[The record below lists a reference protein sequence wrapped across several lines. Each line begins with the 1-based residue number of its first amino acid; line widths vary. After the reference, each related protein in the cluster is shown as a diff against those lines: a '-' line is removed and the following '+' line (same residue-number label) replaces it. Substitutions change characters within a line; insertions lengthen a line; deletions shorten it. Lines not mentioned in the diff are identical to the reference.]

1 MEDKKTKNIKREN
14 LLWFGSILGL
24 IIGLNI
30 IFSFFFTRL
39 DLTSE
44 KRYTLSNSTKTM
56 LKKLEDIIYIKVYL
70 SGTKLPPDYAELS
83 QKTRELL
90 DEMRIYS
97 DNIEYEFIDPA
108 QGKDPKEMTAIY
120 GELYRK
126 GLRPQAI
133 QSMGADGVTTN
144 FIVPGALVSY
154 RQRETPLQL
163 VDSDDGL
170 IPAENVVKYS
180 IEKLEYNISNTI
192 RRQTHQQMA
201 SVAFLKGH
209 GELANVQVLKA
220 AVAIAQFYAVDSVIL
235 DNSIHSIFNVEITDT
250 ITRDY
255 KIKNNKY
262 DLLIIAKPT
271 LPFGNYE
278 KYLLDQFVMRG
289 GRLLWYV
296 DPVFAEMDSLQ
307 YYSEMPVLSRDLNL
321 EDMFFRYG
329 VRLNTN
335 LLQDLD
341 ALRIPVAGGQIG
353 GQTQYKHIPWYYFP
367 IITPYL
373 EHPIVKNLNLL
384 KTEFISSI
392 DTVGSRANLQ
402 KTVLL
407 TTSNHTKVV
416 NAPAIVSLETLKRR
430 ANMAEYAKE
439 HVPVSVLV
447 EGEFNSLFDD
457 NLEGEKLSE
466 LAPITKS
473 KPTKMVFVADGDMI
487 KNQLGMDN
495 MGNIFPY
502 PLGADRYSG
511 MAFGNKNFLLN
522 AVNYLCD
529 DEDILQVRSKDFKMR
544 LLDSNRILKKKTQWQ
559 TVNLVLPLVV
569 IGVLGLALLS
579 VRKMKYGAV
588 KM

>member
-1 MEDKKTKNIKREN
+1 MLTN
-14 LLWFGSILGL
+14 LQ
-24 IIGLNI
+24 
-30 IFSFFFTRL
+30 
-39 DLTSE
+39 E
-44 KRYTLSNSTKTM
+44 
-56 LKKLEDIIYIKVYL
+56 IIYVKVYL
-70 SGTKLPPDYAELS
+70 SGKKLPPDYAELS

-90 DEMRIYS
+90 DEMRVYS

-108 QGKDPKEMTAIY
+108 KDRDPKEMNAIY
-120 GELYRK
+120 GELHRK

-154 RQRETPLQL
+154 RQREIPLQL

-170 IPAENVVKYS
+170 IPNESIVKYS
-180 IEKLEYNISNTI
+180 IEKLEYNVGNTI
-192 RRQTHQQMA
+192 RRLTHQQSA

-209 GELANVQVLKA
+209 GELTNWQVLKA

-235 DNSIHSIFNVEITDT
+235 DNKLTSIFEVEVTDST
-250 ITRDY
+250 TGQY
-255 KIKNNKY
+255 QIKSNKY

-271 LPFGNYE
+271 KPFGNYE
-278 KYLLDQFVMRG
+278 KFLIDQFVMRG

-307 YYSEMPVLSRDLNL
+307 HYAAMPIMSMDLNL
-321 EDMFFRYG
+321 EDLFFCYG

-341 ALRIPVAGGQIG
+341 ALRIPVVGSQIG
-353 GQTQYKHIPWYYFP
+353 GQTQYKYIPWYYFP

-373 EHPIVKNLNLL
+373 DHPIVKNLNLL

-392 DTVGSRANLQ
+392 DTVGSRGNLQ

-407 TTSNHTKVV
+407 TTSKNTKVV
-416 NAPAIVSLETLKRR
+416 NAPAYVSLETLKKR
-430 ANMAEYAKE
+430 ANMLEYSKQ
-439 HVPVSVLV
+439 HLPVSILV
-447 EGEFNSLFDD
+447 EGVFNSLFSD
-457 NLEGEKLSE
+457 NLEGEKLQE

-473 KPTKMVFVADGDMI
+473 KETKMIFVADGDMI
-487 KNQLGMDN
+487 KNQLGIDN
-495 MGNIFPY
+495 MGNTFPY

-529 DEDILQVRSKDFKMR
+529 DEEILQVRSKDFKMR
-544 LLDSNRILKKKTQWQ
+544 LLDSNRILKQKTNWQ
-559 TVNLVLPLVV
+559 VLNLMLPLLL
-569 IGVLGLALLS
+569 IDVLGALLVS
-579 VRKMKYGAV
+579 VRRIRYAR
-588 KM
+588 

>member
-1 MEDKKTKNIKREN
+1 MNDKKTKNIKRDN
-14 LLWFGSILGL
+14 LFGFGSILL
-24 IIGLNI
+24 LVVGLNI
-30 IFSFFFTRL
+30 IFSFFFARL
-39 DLTSE
+39 DLTVE

-56 LKKLEDIIYIKVYL
+56 LKNLKDIVYLKVYL
-70 SGTKLPPDYAELS
+70 SGAKLPSDYAELS
-83 QKTRELL
+83 QKTREVL
-90 DEMRIYS
+90 DEMRVYS

-108 QGKDPKEMTAIY
+108 YGRDPEEMKSIY

-133 QSMGADGVTTN
+133 QSMGADGVITN
-144 FIVPGALVSY
+144 FIVPGAIVSY
-154 RQRETPLQL
+154 HQRETPLQL

-170 IPAENVVKYS
+170 IPNDNLIKYS
-180 IEKLEYNISNTI
+180 IEKLEYNIGNTI
-192 RRQTHQQMA
+192 RRLTHQQLA

-209 GELANVQVLKA
+209 GELTNAQVLKA

-235 DNSIHSIFNVEITDT
+235 DKDNRLFGIFDVDIDSITKDC
-250 ITRDY
+250 
-255 KIKNNKY
+255 KIKGNKY

-271 LPFGNYE
+271 KPFGNYE
-278 KYLLDQFVMRG
+278 KYILDQFVMRG

-296 DPVFAEMDSLQ
+296 DPVLAEMDSLQ
-307 YYSEMPVLSRDLNL
+307 HYSEMPVLSMDLNL

-329 VRLNTN
+329 VRMNTN

-341 ALRIPVAGGQIG
+341 ALRIPVIGSQIG
-353 GQTQYKHIPWYYFP
+353 GQTQYKYIPWYYFP

-373 EHPIVKNLNLL
+373 DHPIVKNLNLL
-384 KTEFISSI
+384 RTEFISSI
-392 DTVGSRANLQ
+392 DTVGSRGNLQ
-402 KTVLL
+402 KTILL
-407 TTSNHTKVV
+407 TTSNNTKVV

-430 ANMAEYAKE
+430 ANLLEYNKL

-447 EGEFNSLFDD
+447 EGEFNSLFND
-457 NLEGEKLSE
+457 NLDGEDVQN
-466 LAPITKS
+466 LAPIAKS
-473 KPTKMVFVADGDMI
+473 KKTKMIFVADGDMI
-487 KNQLGMDN
+487 KNQLGIDN

-544 LLDSNRILKKKTQWQ
+544 LLDSNRILKKKTYWQ
-559 TVNLVLPLVV
+559 TVNLMLPLLL
-569 IGVLGLALLS
+569 IIVLGVSLVG
-579 VRKMKYGAV
+579 VRKMKYAR
-588 KM
+588 

>member
-1 MEDKKTKNIKREN
+1 MRDKKGINIKRGN
-14 LLWFGSILGL
+14 LLWFGCILL
-24 IIGLNI
+24 LVVGLNV
-30 IFSFFFTRL
+30 IFSFFFARL
-39 DLTSE
+39 DLTAE
-44 KRYTLSNSTKTM
+44 KRYTLSNSTKSM
-56 LKKLEDIIYIKVYL
+56 LKSLEDIIYVKVYL
-70 SGTKLPPDYAELS
+70 SGSKLPPDYAELS
-83 QKTRELL
+83 QKVRELL
-90 DEMRIYS
+90 DEMRVYS

-108 QGKDPKEMTAIY
+108 QGRDPEEMGDIY
-120 GELYRK
+120 GELNKK

-133 QSMGADGVTTN
+133 QSMGADGVITN

-154 RQRETPLQL
+154 RQREIPLQL
-163 VDSDDGL
+163 LDSDDGL
-170 IPAENVVKYS
+170 IQQRDNIIKYS
-180 IEKLEYNISNTI
+180 IEKLEYNTGNTI
-192 RRQTHQQMA
+192 RRLTNQQRA

-209 GELANVQVLKA
+209 GELTNMQVLKA
-220 AVAIAQFYAVDSVIL
+220 GYAIAQFYSVDSVIL
-235 DNSIHSIFNVEITDT
+235 DNKITSIFEMEIIDS
-250 ITRDY
+250 ITGES
-255 KIKNNKY
+255 KIKGNKY

-307 YYSEMPVLSRDLNL
+307 SYAEMPVLSMDLNL

-329 VRLNTN
+329 VRMNTN

-341 ALRIPVAGGQIG
+341 ALQIPVAAGQMGGQP
-353 GQTQYKHIPWYYFP
+353 QYKYIPWYYFP

-373 EHPIVKNLNLL
+373 DHPIVKNLNLL
-384 KTEFISSI
+384 RTEFISSI
-392 DTVGSRANLQ
+392 DTVGSKGNLQ

-407 TTSNHTKVV
+407 TTSNYTKMV
-416 NAPAIVSLETLKRR
+416 NAPAVVSLGTLKKR
-430 ANMAEYAKE
+430 ANMLEYNKR
-439 HVPVSVLV
+439 HLPVSILV
-447 EGEFNSLFDD
+447 EGEFNSLFSD
-457 NLEGEKLSE
+457 NLEGEDLQK
-466 LAPITKS
+466 LAPIAKS
-473 KPTKMVFVADGDMI
+473 KQTKMIFVADGDMI

-544 LLDSNRILKKKTQWQ
+544 LLDSNRILKNKTHWQ
-559 TVNLVLPLVV
+559 TVNLVLPLLL
-569 IGVLGLALLS
+569 ITVLGTALFWG
-579 VRKMKYGAV
+579 RKIRYV
-588 KM
+588 

>member
-1 MEDKKTKNIKREN
+1 MKDTKTKNIKRDN
-14 LLWFGSILGL
+14 LLKFGSILML

-39 DLTSE
+39 DLTVE
-44 KRYTLSNSTKTM
+44 KRYTLSHSTKTL
-56 LKKLEDIIYIKVYL
+56 LKNLEDILYVKVYL
-70 SGTKLPPDYAELS
+70 SGKKLPPDYAELS

-90 DEMRIYS
+90 DEMRVYS

-108 QGKDPKEMTAIY
+108 EGHDPNEMNAIY

-154 RQRETPLQL
+154 RQREIPLQL
-163 VDSDDGL
+163 VDADDGL
-170 IPAENVVKYS
+170 IPNESVVKYS
-180 IEKLEYNISNTI
+180 IEKLEYNIGNTI
-192 RRQTHQQMA
+192 RRLTHQLSA

-209 GELANVQVLKA
+209 GELTNIQVLKA

-235 DNSIHSIFNVEITDT
+235 DNKITSIFDVEITDT
-250 ITRDY
+250 ITGSY

-271 LPFGNYE
+271 QPFGNYE
-278 KYLLDQFVMRG
+278 KYILDQFVMRG

-307 YYSEMPVLSRDLNL
+307 HYSEMPILSMDLNL

-329 VRLNTN
+329 VRMNTN
-335 LLQDLD
+335 LLQDLN
-341 ALRIPVAGGQIG
+341 ALPIPVVGSQIG
-353 GQTQYKHIPWYYFP
+353 GQPQYKYIPWYYFP

-373 EHPIVKNLNLL
+373 DHPIVKNLNLL
-384 KTEFISSI
+384 RTEFISSI
-392 DTVGSRANLQ
+392 DTVGSRDNLQ

-407 TTSNHTKVV
+407 TTSKNTKMI
-416 NAPAIVSLETLKRR
+416 NAPAFVSLEVLKRK
-430 ANMAEYAKE
+430 ANVLEYNKQ
-439 HVPVSVLV
+439 HVPVCVLV
-447 EGEFNSLFDD
+447 EGEFTSLFSG
-457 NLEGEKLSE
+457 LEGEHLQE
-466 LAPITKS
+466 LAPIAKS
-473 KPTKMVFVADGDMI
+473 KKTKMIFVTDGDMVR
-487 KNQLGMDN
+487 NQLGLDN

-502 PLGADRYSG
+502 PLGRDRYSG
-511 MAFGNKNFLLN
+511 MVFGNKNFLLN

-559 TVNLVLPLVV
+559 TINLILPLLLIV
-569 IGVLGLALLS
+569 ILGGLLVS
-579 VRKMKYGAV
+579 LRKLKYAR
-588 KM
+588 